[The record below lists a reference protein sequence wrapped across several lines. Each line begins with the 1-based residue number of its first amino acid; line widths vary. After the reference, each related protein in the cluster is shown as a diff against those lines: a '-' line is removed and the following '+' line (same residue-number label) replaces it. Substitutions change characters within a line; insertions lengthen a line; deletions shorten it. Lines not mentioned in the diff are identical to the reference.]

1 VTASLA
7 PGMRALALEERRGD
21 DVLVGNCS
29 ISPGMIPLF
38 TCYEDQPPQLVR
50 L

>member
-7 PGMRALALEERRGD
+7 PGMRALALEERRGG
-21 DVLVGNCS
+21 DVLVGNLS
-29 ISPGMIPLF
+29 ISLRMIPLF
-38 TCYEDQPPQLVR
+38 TCYEDQPPQPVR